1 MCMWKTKPK
10 GDIPAWMDVAY
21 SYEGVKEFPGRKHN
35 EKILDM
41 FSMVGHKEVRNDET
55 SWCAAF
61 VGACLE
67 KSGYTSTKSLLA
79 RSYLTWGKEADKP
92 QFGDIAVFWRG
103 SKKSWQGHVAFFIR
117 EDDKNVWVLGGNQ
130 RNSVNVTRMPKTQ
143 LLGYRR
149 PSTMG
154 NSRTVTGAIGTA
166 AGGAV
171 AQTMEVVRETQNT
184 LLGMPVDWLKYL
196 GIAIAVVSLG
206 LVLYARYDDIKN
218 KGR

>member
-1 MCMWKTKPK
+1 MWKSKSN
-10 GDIPAWMDVAY
+10 IPAWMDVAY
-21 SYEGVKEFPGRKHN
+21 SYEGIKEIPGSKHN
-35 EKILDM
+35 DKIIDM
-41 FSMVGHKEVRNDET
+41 FALVGHKEIRNDET

-79 RSYLTWGKEADKP
+79 RSYLNWGKEVSSP
-92 QFGDIAVFWRG
+92 QFGDVAVFWRG
-103 SKKSWQGHVAFFIR
+103 SKKSWQGHVAFYVK
-117 EDDKNVWVLGGNQ
+117 EDAKYVWVLGGNQ
-130 RNSVNVTRMPKTQ
+130 RNAVNVTKMPKSQ

-154 NSRTVTGAIGTA
+154 DSRTVTGAVGTA

-171 AQTMEVVRETQNT
+171 VQTMDVIRDTQTT
-184 LLGMPVDWLKYL
+184 LLGMPVDFLKYL
-196 GIAIAVVSLG
+196 GIALALGSLA
-206 LVLYARYDDIKN
+206 LILWARYDDIKK